1 MFEKLRKIFSETTK
15 NLGQKSISKKDIDSI
30 LDELQISLMENDV
43 AHEIVD
49 EMTAKIKEEIQN
61 LKLERSENSD
71 QVITT
76 KLYTFLNELFL
87 STNTKTD
94 IIQSILEKK
103 KSKAGPYSIVFLG
116 INGTGKTTT
125 VAKFCKLLRDK
136 GISVVL
142 AAADTHRAGAIEQII
157 QHGNNL
163 NVKVISQRYG
173 ADPSAVARDAL
184 EHAKKNYIEAV
195 LIDTAGRMQTSK
207 NLMEEVS
214 KIIRV
219 IKPDMKIFV
228 GDSLAGN
235 DTVNQAREFFE
246 YTKYDGSILTK
257 SDADSKGGAAIS
269 IAYLT
274 HKPILYL
281 GIGQGYGDLEEFDH
295 ERFLDSIFKNKIY
308 DKAEK
313 IEAPG
318 DVLSVDNVDKDE
330 PAIDVQKITSQ
341 LNRSQVDTSKLESS
355 TSEADEI
362 LEKVEEEEKLAVP
375 QTIEVAPA
383 KIDDNEKFTEG
394 RNHVI
399 EQKIESKIESVTE
412 ITEPKPKGGS
422 FFKKIFRDN
431 KDKKDSDDG
440 KDNRNDKNETKKET
454 SKKEIK
460 NKDKGKSKSE
470 SERGSEADNAEVV
483 YLTDDDIND
492 LIK

>member
-1 MFEKLRKIFSETTK
+1 MFEKLRKIFSETAK

-49 EMTAKIKEEIQN
+49 DLTSKIKTEILE
-61 LKLERSENSD
+61 LKLERNENSD
-71 QVITT
+71 AVITT
-76 KLYTFLNELFL
+76 KLYSFLHELFM
-87 STNTKTD
+87 STNVKTD
-94 IIQSILEKK
+94 IVQAILDKK
-103 KSKAGPYSIVFLG
+103 KSKSGPYSIVFLG

-136 GISVVL
+136 GISVIL
-142 AAADTHRAGAIEQII
+142 AAADTHRAGAIEQIT

-281 GIGQGYGDLEEFDH
+281 GMGQGYGDLEEFDH
-295 ERFLDSIFKNKIY
+295 ERFLDSIFKDKVY
-308 DKAEK
+308 DKTGK
-313 IEAPG
+313 ILTPSN
-318 DVLSVDNVDKDE
+318 DSKVDNTSKAQPVIEIPNMNLASDNAKLESPSSNVDKVLE
-330 PAIDVQKITSQ
+330 TVEIEK
-341 LNRSQVDTSKLESS
+341 QVTLPQ
-355 TSEADEI
+355 TSELSPTKSDDDQKFDDR
-362 LEKVEEEEKLAVP
+362 LNHFTEEKA
-375 QTIEVAPA
+375 
-383 KIDDNEKFTEG
+383 
-394 RNHVI
+394 
-399 EQKIESKIESVTE
+399 ESKTESKTKIIET
-412 ITEPKPKGGS
+412 KPKGGL
-422 FFKKIFRDN
+422 FKKIFKDD
-431 KDKKDSDDG
+431 KDKKDTDDS
-440 KDNRNDKNETKKET
+440 KQSIFDKVDTKKEMN
-454 SKKEIK
+454 KKENKSK
-460 NKDKGKSKSE
+460 NKSE
-470 SERGSEADNAEVV
+470 PEKENEKDDEVV

>member
-1 MFEKLRKIFSETTK
+1 MFEKLRKIFSETAK

-49 EMTAKIKEEIQN
+49 EMTSKIKTEIMD

-76 KLYTFLNELFL
+76 KLYSFLHELFL

-94 IIQSILEKK
+94 VIQSILEKK

-125 VAKFCKLLRDK
+125 VAKFCKLLRDR

-142 AAADTHRAGAIEQII
+142 AAADTHRAGAIEQITH
-157 QHGNNL
+157 HGNNL

-207 NLMEEVS
+207 NLMEEVR

-219 IKPDMKIFV
+219 IKPDLKIFV

-235 DTVNQAREFFE
+235 DTVNQAREFYE

-295 ERFLDSIFKNKIY
+295 DRFLDSIFKDKVY
-308 DKAEK
+308 DKSGK
-313 IEAPG
+313 ILTPTGAT
-318 DVLSVDNVDKDE
+318 SADNISKDE
-330 PAIDVQKITSQ
+330 PVIEIPNVNSP
-341 LNRSQVDTSKLESS
+341 LENSKLESPSSNPEKITEIEEIKKLS
-355 TSEADEI
+355 T
-362 LEKVEEEEKLAVP
+362 VP
-375 QTIEVAPA
+375 QTLEVAPN
-383 KIDDNEKFTEG
+383 KIDDNQKLDDG
-394 RNHVI
+394 RLNP
-399 EQKIESKIESVTE
+399 VTE
-412 ITEPKPKGGS
+412 EKMDSKTVINEPKPKGGL
-422 FFKKIFRDN
+422 FFKKIFKDN
-431 KDKKDSDDG
+431 KDKTDTDDG
-440 KDNRNDKNETKKET
+440 KHSTADKIETRKEMNKKENK
-454 SKKEIK
+454 SKS
-460 NKDKGKSKSE
+460 KSKSE
-470 SERGSEADNAEVV
+470 KENESENDEVV

>member
-1 MFEKLRKIFSETTK
+1 MFEKLRKIFSDTAK

-43 AHEIVD
+43 AHEIVND
-49 EMTAKIKEEIQN
+49 LTSKIKSEILE
-61 LKLERSENSD
+61 LKLERDENSD

-76 KLYTFLNELFL
+76 KLYSFLHELFM
-87 STNTKTD
+87 STNVKTD
-94 IIQSILEKK
+94 IIQAILDKK
-103 KSKAGPYSIVFLG
+103 KSKAGPYSIIFLG

-142 AAADTHRAGAIEQII
+142 AAADTHRAGAIEQIT

-184 EHAKKNYIEAV
+184 EHAKKNFIEAV

-246 YTKYDGSILTK
+246 YTKYDGAILTK

-281 GIGQGYGDLEEFDH
+281 GMGQGYGDLEEFDH
-295 ERFLDSIFKNKIY
+295 NRFLDSIFKDKVFDKTGKILTPTN
-308 DKAEK
+308 D
-313 IEAPG
+313 P
-318 DVLSVDNVDKDE
+318 SVENTSKDE
-330 PAIDVQKITSQ
+330 PVIEIPNMNPASDIA
-341 LNRSQVDTSKLESS
+341 KLES
-355 TSEADEI
+355 TSSNSDKVLETVETEKQTMSQSSEI
-362 LEKVEEEEKLAVP
+362 SPTKSEDNQKFN
-375 QTIEVAPA
+375 
-383 KIDDNEKFTEG
+383 DD
-394 RNHVI
+394 RLNHVTG
-399 EQKIESKIESVTE
+399 EKPELKTKIN
-412 ITEPKPKGGS
+412 EPKPKGGL
-422 FFKKIFRDN
+422 FKKIFKDD
-431 KDKKDSDDG
+431 KDKKDTDDS
-440 KDNRNDKNETKKET
+440 KQSIFDKIDTKEKNKKENK
-454 SKKEIK
+454 SK
-460 NKDKGKSKSE
+460 NKSKPE
-470 SERGSEADNAEVV
+470 KENEKDDEVV

>member
-1 MFEKLRKIFSETTK
+1 MFEKLRKLFSETAK

-49 EMTAKIKEEIQN
+49 EMTSKIKTEIMD

-76 KLYTFLNELFL
+76 KLYSFLHELFL

-94 IIQSILEKK
+94 VIQSILEKK

-125 VAKFCKLLRDK
+125 VAKFCKLLRDR

-142 AAADTHRAGAIEQII
+142 AAADTHRAGAIEQITH
-157 QHGNNL
+157 HGNNL

-207 NLMEEVS
+207 NLMEEVR

-219 IKPDMKIFV
+219 IKPDLKIFV

-235 DTVNQAREFFE
+235 DTVNQAREFYE

-295 ERFLDSIFKNKIY
+295 DRFLDSIFKDKVY
-308 DKAEK
+308 DKSGK
-313 IEAPG
+313 ILTPTGAT
-318 DVLSVDNVDKDE
+318 SADNISKDE
-330 PAIDVQKITSQ
+330 PVIEIPNVNSP
-341 LNRSQVDTSKLESS
+341 LENSKLESPSSNPEKITEIEEIKKLS
-355 TSEADEI
+355 T
-362 LEKVEEEEKLAVP
+362 VP
-375 QTIEVAPA
+375 QTLEVAPN
-383 KIDDNEKFTEG
+383 KIDDNQKLDDG
-394 RNHVI
+394 RLNP
-399 EQKIESKIESVTE
+399 VTE
-412 ITEPKPKGGS
+412 EKMDSKTVINEPKPKGGL
-422 FFKKIFRDN
+422 FFKKIFKDN
-431 KDKKDSDDG
+431 KDKTDTDDG
-440 KDNRNDKNETKKET
+440 KHSTADKIETRKEMNKKENK
-454 SKKEIK
+454 SKS
-460 NKDKGKSKSE
+460 KSKSE
-470 SERGSEADNAEVV
+470 KENESENDEVV

>member
-15 NLGQKSISKKDIDSI
+15 NLGQKSISKKDINSI

-43 AHEIVD
+43 AHEIAD
-49 EMTAKIKEEIQN
+49 EMTAKIKEEMQN
-61 LKLERSENSD
+61 LKLERNEDSD

-76 KLYTFLNELFL
+76 KLYSFLHELFL
-87 STNTKTD
+87 STNTQTD
-94 IIQSILEKK
+94 IIQSILDKK

-142 AAADTHRAGAIEQII
+142 AAADTHRAGAIEQIT

-281 GIGQGYGDLEEFDH
+281 GMGQGYGDLEEFDH
-295 ERFLDSIFKNKIY
+295 DRFLDSIFKDKVY
-308 DKAEK
+308 DKTEK
-313 IEAPG
+313 TQTSG
-318 DVLSVDNVDKDE
+318 HVLSEDNMTKDKLTIGASSMTPQSD
-330 PAIDVQKITSQ
+330 TSQ
-341 LNRSQVDTSKLESS
+341 LGTSKLESVPG
-355 TSEADEI
+355 DVDK
-362 LEKVEEEEKLAVP
+362 LVEKVEEEKKLTMT
-375 QTIEVAPA
+375 QTIEESTQT
-383 KIDDNEKFTEG
+383 DDQKFSDG
-394 RNHVI
+394 QNDVSA
-399 EQKIESKIESVTE
+399 QKIVSNMGLAQE

-422 FFKKIFRDN
+422 FFKKIFKDN
-431 KDKKDSDDG
+431 KDKKDSNDG
-440 KDNRNDKNETKKET
+440 KDNKNDKTETKEET
-454 SKKEIK
+454 NKKE
-460 NKDKGKSKSE
+460 NENRHESKSKPD
-470 SERGSEADNAEVV
+470 SERESKDDNDEVV
-483 YLTDDDIND
+483 YLNDEDIND

>member
-1 MFEKLRKIFSETTK
+1 MFERLRKIFSETAK

-30 LDELQISLMENDV
+30 LDELQIGLMENDV

-49 EMTAKIKEEIQN
+49 EMTSKIKTEIMD
-61 LKLERSENSD
+61 LKLERNENSD

-76 KLYTFLNELFL
+76 KLYSFLHELFL

-94 IIQSILEKK
+94 VIESILEKK

-125 VAKFCKLLRDK
+125 VAKFCKLLRDR

-142 AAADTHRAGAIEQII
+142 AAADTHRAGAIEQITH
-157 QHGNNL
+157 HGNNL

-184 EHAKKNYIEAV
+184 EHAKKNYIEVV

-219 IKPDMKIFV
+219 IKPDLKIFV

-235 DTVNQAREFFE
+235 DTVNQAREFYE

-295 ERFLDSIFKNKIY
+295 DRFLDSIFKDKVY
-308 DKAEK
+308 DKTGK
-313 IEAPG
+313 ILTPTGETSE
-318 DVLSVDNVDKDE
+318 DNLSKDE
-330 PAIDVQKITSQ
+330 PVIDIPHVNPPSENAKIKSPSSNAGKISEIEKIQKQ
-341 LNRSQVDTSKLESS
+341 S
-355 TSEADEI
+355 T
-362 LEKVEEEEKLAVP
+362 VP
-375 QTIEVAPA
+375 QTLEVAPN
-383 KIDDNEKFTEG
+383 KIDDSQKFGDG
-394 RNHVI
+394 RLNHVT
-399 EQKIESKIESVTE
+399 EEEMDSKTVINE
-412 ITEPKPKGGS
+412 PKGGL
-422 FFKKIFRDN
+422 FFKKIFKDN
-431 KDKKDSDDG
+431 KDKNDTDDG
-440 KDNRNDKNETKKET
+440 KDSTTDRLETKKELNT
-454 SKKEIK
+454 KE
-460 NKDKGKSKSE
+460 NKSKGKSKPE
-470 SERGSEADNAEVV
+470 QENEVENDEVV

>member
-1 MFEKLRKIFSETTK
+1 MFEKLRKIFSETAK

-49 EMTAKIKEEIQN
+49 EMTSKIKMEIME

-76 KLYTFLNELFL
+76 KLYSFLHELFL

-94 IIQSILEKK
+94 VIQSILEKK

-125 VAKFCKLLRDK
+125 VAKFCKLLRDR

-142 AAADTHRAGAIEQII
+142 AAADTHRAGAIEQITH
-157 QHGNNL
+157 HGNNL

-219 IKPDMKIFV
+219 IKPDLKIFV

-235 DTVNQAREFFE
+235 DTVNQAREFYE
-246 YTKYDGSILTK
+246 YTQYDGSILTK

-295 ERFLDSIFKNKIY
+295 DRFLDSIFKDKVY
-308 DKAEK
+308 DKTGK
-313 IEAPG
+313 ILAPT
-318 DVLSVDNVDKDE
+318 SVTSSDNISKDE
-330 PAIDVQKITSQ
+330 PVIEIPNVNSPSE
-341 LNRSQVDTSKLESS
+341 NSKLESPSSNPEKIAEMEEIKKVS
-355 TSEADEI
+355 T
-362 LEKVEEEEKLAVP
+362 VP
-375 QTIEVAPA
+375 QTLEVAPN
-383 KIDDNEKFTEG
+383 KIDTNHKLDDGRLNPVREEKMDT
-394 RNHVI
+394 RTVI
-399 EQKIESKIESVTE
+399 N
-412 ITEPKPKGGS
+412 EPKPKGGL
-422 FFKKIFRDN
+422 FFKKIFKDN
-431 KDKKDSDDG
+431 KDKKDTDDG
-440 KDNRNDKNETKKET
+440 KHSTDDKIETRKEMNKKENK
-454 SKKEIK
+454 SKS
-460 NKDKGKSKSE
+460 KSKSE
-470 SERGSEADNAEVV
+470 KENESENDEVV

>member
-1 MFEKLRKIFSETTK
+1 LFEKLRKIFSETAK

-43 AHEIVD
+43 AHEIAD
-49 EMTAKIKEEIQN
+49 DLTSKIKTEILE
-61 LKLERSENSD
+61 LKLERDENSD
-71 QVITT
+71 EVITT
-76 KLYTFLNELFL
+76 RLYSFLHELFM
-87 STNTKTD
+87 STNVKTD
-94 IIQSILEKK
+94 IIQAILDKK

-142 AAADTHRAGAIEQII
+142 AAADTHRAGAIEQIT

-281 GIGQGYGDLEEFDH
+281 GMGQGYGDLEEFDH
-295 ERFLDSIFKNKIY
+295 DRFLDSIFKDKVY
-308 DKAEK
+308 DKTGK
-313 IEAPG
+313 ILTPSN
-318 DVLSVDNVDKDE
+318 DSSVDNTNKAE
-330 PAIDVQKITSQ
+330 PVIEIPNINQISEIA
-341 LNRSQVDTSKLESS
+341 KLESPS
-355 TSEADEI
+355 SNTDKVLGTFETEKQTTPPQTSELSSTKSDDDQK
-362 LEKVEEEEKLAVP
+362 LDDRLNHFSEEK
-375 QTIEVAPA
+375 T
-383 KIDDNEKFTEG
+383 
-394 RNHVI
+394 
-399 EQKIESKIESVTE
+399 ESKTKMN
-412 ITEPKPKGGS
+412 EPKMKGGL
-422 FFKKIFRDN
+422 FKKIFKDD
-431 KDKKDSDDG
+431 KDKKDTDDS
-440 KDNRNDKNETKKET
+440 KQSILDKLDIKKEMNKNEN
-454 SKKEIK
+454 K
-460 NKDKGKSKSE
+460 NKSKSKPE
-470 SERGSEADNAEVV
+470 KENEKDDEVV

>member
-1 MFEKLRKIFSETTK
+1 MFEKLRKIFSETAK

-49 EMTAKIKEEIQN
+49 DLTSKIKTEIME
-61 LKLERSENSD
+61 LKLERDENSD
-71 QVITT
+71 EVITT
-76 KLYTFLNELFL
+76 RLYSFLHELFM
-87 STNTKTD
+87 STNVKTD
-94 IIQSILEKK
+94 IIQAILDKK

-142 AAADTHRAGAIEQII
+142 AAADTHRAGAIEQIT

-163 NVKVISQRYG
+163 KVKVISQRYG

-281 GIGQGYGDLEEFDH
+281 GMGQGYGDLEEFDH
-295 ERFLDSIFKNKIY
+295 DRFLDSIFKDKVY
-308 DKAEK
+308 DKTGK
-313 IEAPG
+313 ILTPSS
-318 DVLSVDNVDKDE
+318 DTSVDN
-330 PAIDVQKITSQ
+330 
-341 LNRSQVDTSKLESS
+341 TSKAE
-355 TSEADEI
+355 
-362 LEKVEEEEKLAVP
+362 P
-375 QTIEVAPA
+375 
-383 KIDDNEKFTEG
+383 
-394 RNHVI
+394 VI
-399 EQKIESKIESVTE
+399 EIPNMNQVSDIAKIESPSSNADKVLGTFETEKQTTPQQTSELSPTKSDDGQKFDDRLNHFGEEKTESKTKIS
-412 ITEPKPKGGS
+412 EPKPKGGL
-422 FFKKIFRDN
+422 FKKIF
-431 KDKKDSDDG
+431 KDDKNKKDTDDS
-440 KDNRNDKNETKKET
+440 KQSILDKLDTKKEMN
-454 SKKEIK
+454 KKEK
-460 NKDKGKSKSE
+460 NKNKSKPE
-470 SERGSEADNAEVV
+470 KENEKDDEVV

>member
-1 MFEKLRKIFSETTK
+1 LFEKLRKIFFETAK

-49 EMTAKIKEEIQN
+49 EMTSKIKTEIMD

-76 KLYTFLNELFL
+76 KLYSFLHELFL

-94 IIQSILEKK
+94 VIQSILEKK

-125 VAKFCKLLRDK
+125 VAKFCKLLRDR

-142 AAADTHRAGAIEQII
+142 AAADTHRAGAIEQITH
-157 QHGNNL
+157 HGNNL

-219 IKPDMKIFV
+219 IKPDLKIFV

-235 DTVNQAREFFE
+235 DTVNQAREFYE
-246 YTKYDGSILTK
+246 YTQYDGSILTK

-295 ERFLDSIFKNKIY
+295 DRFLDSIFKDKVY
-308 DKAEK
+308 DKTGK
-313 IEAPG
+313 ILTSS
-318 DVLSVDNVDKDE
+318 DVTSADNISKDE
-330 PAIDVQKITSQ
+330 SVIEIPNVNSPSE
-341 LNRSQVDTSKLESS
+341 NSKLESPSSNPEKIEEMEEIKKVS
-355 TSEADEI
+355 T
-362 LEKVEEEEKLAVP
+362 VP
-375 QTIEVAPA
+375 QTLEVAPN
-383 KIDDNEKFTEG
+383 KIDTNHKLDDG
-394 RNHVI
+394 RLNP
-399 EQKIESKIESVTE
+399 VTE
-412 ITEPKPKGGS
+412 EKMDTRTVINEPKPKGGL
-422 FFKKIFRDN
+422 FFKKIFKDN
-431 KDKKDSDDG
+431 KDKKDTDDG
-440 KDNRNDKNETKKET
+440 KHSTDDKIETRKEMNKKENK
-454 SKKEIK
+454 SKS
-460 NKDKGKSKSE
+460 KSKSE
-470 SERGSEADNAEVV
+470 KENESENDEVV